1 MMKNLMNYI
10 KTFFLEEKGGESVEW
25 VVVVG
30 VLLVGIVAVLVLI
43 NTEAVRILNLILGFM
58 QAV

>member
-1 MMKNLMNYI
+1 MKNFMSYI

-30 VLLVGIVAVLVLI
+30 VILAGLVAVLALI
-43 NTEAVRILNLILGFM
+43 NTEAVRILNLILTFL
-58 QAV
+58 QTV